1 MYYHF
6 FLLVIKA
13 MSPIKFNQ
21 WSLPEV
27 NNDTMQTSLSNVWCG
42 GDLAGLAATTVE
54 AVNDGKQAS
63 WYMHC
68 YLQVSCKDC
77 MISSIF

>member
-1 MYYHF
+1 MTVW
-6 FLLVIKA
+6 FLISPPPVLKA
-13 MSPIKFNQ
+13 MSPVQFNQ
-21 WSLPEV
+21 WSLPFV
-27 NNDTMQTSLSNVWCG
+27 NNETMQTSLPNVWCG

-68 YLQVSCKDC
+68 YLQVRYN
-77 MISSIF
+77 